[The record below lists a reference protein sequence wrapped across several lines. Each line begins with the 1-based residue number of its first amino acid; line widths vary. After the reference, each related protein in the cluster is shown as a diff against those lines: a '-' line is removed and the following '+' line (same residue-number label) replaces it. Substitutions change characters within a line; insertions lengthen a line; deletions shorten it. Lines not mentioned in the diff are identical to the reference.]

1 MGVSRRILI
10 QTAKEETFN
19 IESDEKL
26 TTRLLLDSG
35 SEYTYITDNFRKLL
49 KLKTKRTEKVLIKTF
64 GQINGSQMQVLQNEF
79 VFIEALCVPVIFT
92 LLKIQEIS
100 FAQENY

>member
-64 GQINGSQMQVLQNEF
+64 GQINGSQMQASKRICF
-79 VFIEALCVPVIFT
+79 YR
-92 LLKIQEIS
+92 S
-100 FAQENY
+100 FMRTSYFYAS